1 MQEQLKK
8 IKENVI
14 NSLENIKDLN
24 SLMELKNKY
33 LSKKEKSLY
42 YLPVLAKWIL
52 KKERLGEV

>member
-1 MQEQLKK
+1 MQEQLKN

-33 LSKKEKSLY
+33 LSKREKSLY
-42 YLPVLAKWIL
+42 YLPVLEK
-52 KKERLGEV
+52 